1 MKEIER
7 LLANIAS
14 TILRDTEKIKDYLLT
29 ILIFTLLLYVFATI
43 INFQM
48 YYKTEDRL
56 KEIKQMIIE
65 IKENQNDR

>member
-14 TILRDTEKIKDYLLT
+14 TILRDTEKIKDYLWT
-29 ILIFTLLLYVFATI
+29 ILGFLFLLFVFATI

-56 KEIKQMIIE
+56 QEIKQMIIE
-65 IKENQNDR
+65 LKENQNDR